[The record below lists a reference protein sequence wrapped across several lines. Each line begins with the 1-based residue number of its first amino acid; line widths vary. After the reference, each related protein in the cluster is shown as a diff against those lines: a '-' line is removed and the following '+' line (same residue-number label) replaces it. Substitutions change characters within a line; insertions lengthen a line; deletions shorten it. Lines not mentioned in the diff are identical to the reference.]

1 VSDPLL
7 AAEFIGGAIVS
18 LLVISNPVSTSAVFI
33 SLTQDMTR
41 EEKLRTVKKSVTYS
55 LFILIFFSLT
65 GLLLFQIFG
74 FSIGAFRIAGGI
86 LLFTTAVGMLDP
98 APSDKAARE
107 AAQDIAII
115 PLSIP
120 FTSGP
125 GTIVTVVVLMSEA
138 QNIMQTHDL
147 LTGSLSML
155 GVYIGIGAVIVI
167 SYFMM
172 VKSDN
177 IDRVFR
183 EGGRKVITKL
193 MGLLVMAISI
203 QFIITGIKDVLPEF
217 SDALMN
223 GGEIIGYLLFH

>member
-1 VSDPLL
+1 MSDPLL

>member
-1 VSDPLL
+1 MSDPLL

-41 EEKLRTVKKSVTYS
+41 AEKLRTVKKSVTYS

>member
-98 APSDKAARE
+98 APSDKAAGE

>member
-41 EEKLRTVKKSVTYS
+41 AEKLRTVKKSVTYS